1 MEDEFDEKLRDF
13 MQDYFGHY
21 AVLTGEC
28 YGDEV
33 EINYLQKREKNL
45 VIIENDFDSQVIIEL
60 KSVPVANFKSLLFYF
75 SPLQL
80 SHTSRDVCDTCRL
93 LHNSIFFNSMVQ
105 MS

>member
-21 AVLTGEC
+21 AVLTGES

-33 EINYLQKREKNL
+33 EINYLQKREKSL

-60 KSVPVANFKSLLFYF
+60 KSAQGNLVNTIVHCT
-75 SPLQL
+75 LQL
-80 SHTSRDVCDTCRL
+80 
-93 LHNSIFFNSMVQ
+93 
-105 MS
+105 